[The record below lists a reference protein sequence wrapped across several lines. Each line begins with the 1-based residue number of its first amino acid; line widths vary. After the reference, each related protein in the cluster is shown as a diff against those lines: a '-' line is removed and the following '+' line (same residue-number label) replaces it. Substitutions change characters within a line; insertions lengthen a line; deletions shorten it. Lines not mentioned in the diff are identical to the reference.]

1 LIPKL
6 AHIPTN
12 LNTMKIL
19 ITGSSGMLGTDLVNL
34 LKSRKSSLEQN
45 PEVIEAPHKALDITL
60 EDRVSDFIST
70 HTPDIIVNCAAFTN
84 VDKCETE
91 RESAFNVNALG
102 PKYIAAAAKECG
114 SRVIQISTDFVFDG
128 NGNRPYTEENQT
140 NPLSEYGRTKLEG
153 ERNIQS
159 YCDSYLIVRTSWLFG
174 HNGVNFAAKMLELA
188 EQHKELSIVT
198 DETGSPTY
206 TPDLA
211 EALWILIKQKCEGII
226 NVSNDGSCSRYE
238 WAKYIFETMGFK
250 IKMNQIK
257 SSEYKRPTKVPL
269 NSTLNCQKFTTITGM
284 KMRSWEE
291 TVESYLR
298 KQ

>member
-1 LIPKL
+1 
-6 AHIPTN
+6 
-12 LNTMKIL
+12 MKIL
-19 ITGSSGMLGTDLVNL
+19 ITGSSGMLGTALVDL
-34 LKSRKSSLEQN
+34 LKNSKASLDPN
-45 PEVIEAPHKALDITL
+45 PDVIEAPHEVLDITH
-60 EDRVSDFIST
+60 EDNVTAFISS
-70 HTPDIIVNCAAFTN
+70 HAPDIIVNCAAFTN

-91 RESAFNVNALG
+91 REAAFNVNALG
-102 PKYIAAAAKECG
+102 PKYIATAAKKCG
-114 SRVIQISTDFVFDG
+114 AKVIQISTDFVFDG
-128 NGNRPYTEENQT
+128 NGNRPYTEEDQT

-159 YCDSYLIVRTSWLFG
+159 YCNSYLIVRTSWLFG
-174 HNGVNFAAKMLELA
+174 HNGINFAAKMLELS

-211 EALWILIKQKCEGII
+211 EALWILIKKKCEGII
-226 NVSNDGSCSRYE
+226 NISNDGSCSRYE
-238 WAKYIFETMGFK
+238 WAEYIFKTMGFK

-257 SSEYKRPTKVPL
+257 SSEYVRPAKVPL

-284 KMRSWEE
+284 QMRPWEE

>member
-1 LIPKL
+1 
-6 AHIPTN
+6 
-12 LNTMKIL
+12 MKIL

-34 LKSRKSSLEQN
+34 LKSREASLEHN
-45 PEVIEAPHKALDITL
+45 PEVIEAPHEVLDITL

-70 HTPDIIVNCAAFTN
+70 HIPDIVVNCAAFTN

-91 RESAFNVNALG
+91 REAAFSVNALG
-102 PKYIAAAAKECG
+102 PKYLAAAAKKCG
-114 SRVIQISTDFVFDG
+114 ARVIQISTDFVFDG
-128 NGNRPYTEENQT
+128 NGNRPYTEEDQT

-174 HNGVNFAAKMLELA
+174 HNGINFAAKMLELA

-211 EALWILIKQKCEGII
+211 EALWILIKQKCEGVI
-226 NVSNDGSCSRYE
+226 NISNDGSCSRYE
-238 WAKYIFETMGFK
+238 WAEYIFETMGFK
-250 IKMNQIK
+250 IKMNPIK
-257 SSEYKRPTKVPL
+257 SSEYKRPANVPL

-284 KMRSWEE
+284 QMRPWEE

>member
-1 LIPKL
+1 
-6 AHIPTN
+6 
-12 LNTMKIL
+12 
-19 ITGSSGMLGTDLVNL
+19 MLGTDLVNL
-34 LKSRKSSLEQN
+34 LKSREASLEHN
-45 PEVIEAPHKALDITL
+45 PEVIEAPHEVLDITL
-60 EDRVSDFIST
+60 EDRVSDFIAT
-70 HTPDIIVNCAAFTN
+70 HIPDIVVNCAAFTN

-91 RESAFNVNALG
+91 REDAFSVNALG
-102 PKYIAAAAKECG
+102 PKYLAAAANKCG
-114 SRVIQISTDFVFDG
+114 ARVIQISTDFVFDG
-128 NGNRPYTEENQT
+128 NGNRPYTEEDQT

-174 HNGVNFAAKMLELA
+174 HNGINFAAKMLELA

-211 EALWILIKQKCEGII
+211 EALWILIKQKCEGVI
-226 NVSNDGSCSRYE
+226 NISNDGSCSRYE
-238 WAKYIFETMGFK
+238 WAEYIFETMGFK
-250 IKMNQIK
+250 IKMNPIK
-257 SSEYKRPTKVPL
+257 SSEYKRPANVPL

-284 KMRSWEE
+284 QMRPWEE

>member
-1 LIPKL
+1 
-6 AHIPTN
+6 
-12 LNTMKIL
+12 
-19 ITGSSGMLGTDLVNL
+19 MLGTDLVNL
-34 LKSRKSSLEQN
+34 LKSREASPEHN
-45 PEVIEAPHKALDITL
+45 PEVIEAPHEVLDITL

-70 HTPDIIVNCAAFTN
+70 HTPDIVVNCAAFTN

-91 RESAFNVNALG
+91 REDAFSVNALG
-102 PKYIAAAAKECG
+102 PKYLAAAANKCG
-114 SRVIQISTDFVFDG
+114 ARVIQISTDFVFDG
-128 NGNRPYTEENQT
+128 NGNRPYTEEDQT

-174 HNGVNFAAKMLELA
+174 HNGINFAAKMLELA

-211 EALWILIKQKCEGII
+211 EALWILIKQKCEGVI
-226 NVSNDGSCSRYE
+226 NISNDGSCSRYE
-238 WAKYIFETMGFK
+238 WAEYIFETMGFK
-250 IKMNQIK
+250 IKMNPIK
-257 SSEYKRPTKVPL
+257 SSEYKRPANVPL

-284 KMRSWEE
+284 QMRPWEE

>member
-1 LIPKL
+1 
-6 AHIPTN
+6 
-12 LNTMKIL
+12 
-19 ITGSSGMLGTDLVNL
+19 MLGTDLVNL
-34 LKSRKSSLEQN
+34 LKRREASLEHN
-45 PEVIEAPHKALDITL
+45 PEVIEAPHEVLDITL

-70 HTPDIIVNCAAFTN
+70 HTPDIVVNCAAFTN

-91 RESAFNVNALG
+91 REDAFSVNALG
-102 PKYIAAAAKECG
+102 PKYLAAAANKCG
-114 SRVIQISTDFVFDG
+114 ARVIQISTDFVFDG
-128 NGNRPYTEENQT
+128 NGNRPYTEEDQT

-174 HNGVNFAAKMLELA
+174 HNGINFAAKMLELA

-238 WAKYIFETMGFK
+238 WAEYIFETMGFK
-250 IKMNQIK
+250 IKMNPIK
-257 SSEYKRPTKVPL
+257 SSEYKRPANVPL

-284 KMRSWEE
+284 QMRPWEE

>member
-1 LIPKL
+1 
-6 AHIPTN
+6 
-12 LNTMKIL
+12 
-19 ITGSSGMLGTDLVNL
+19 MLGTDLVNL
-34 LKSRKSSLEQN
+34 LRSREASLDHN
-45 PEVIEAPHKALDITL
+45 PEVIEAPHEVLDITL

-70 HTPDIIVNCAAFTN
+70 HTPNIIVNCAAFTN

-91 RESAFNVNALG
+91 REAAFNVNALG

-114 SRVIQISTDFVFDG
+114 ARVIHISTDFVFDG
-128 NGNRPYTEENQT
+128 NSNKPYTEEDQT
-140 NPLSEYGRTKLEG
+140 NPLSEYGRTKLKG

-159 YCDSYLIVRTSWLFG
+159 YCDSYLVVRTSWLFG

-188 EQHKELSIVT
+188 EQRKELSIVT

-211 EALWILIKQKCEGII
+211 EALWILIKQKCEGVI

-238 WAKYIFETMGFK
+238 WAEYIFETMGFK
-250 IKMNQIK
+250 IKLKQIK
-257 SSEYKRPTKVPL
+257 SCEYKRPAKVPL

-284 KMRSWEE
+284 KMRPWEE

>member
-1 LIPKL
+1 
-6 AHIPTN
+6 
-12 LNTMKIL
+12 
-19 ITGSSGMLGTDLVNL
+19 MLGTDLVNL
-34 LKSRKSSLEQN
+34 LKSREASLEHN
-45 PEVIEAPHKALDITL
+45 PEVIEAPHEVLDITL
-60 EDRVSDFIST
+60 EDRVSDFIAT
-70 HTPDIIVNCAAFTN
+70 HIPDIVVNCAAFTN

-91 RESAFNVNALG
+91 REDAFSVNALG
-102 PKYIAAAAKECG
+102 PKYLAAAANKCG
-114 SRVIQISTDFVFDG
+114 ARVIQISTDFVFDG
-128 NGNRPYTEENQT
+128 NGNRPYTEEDQT

-174 HNGVNFAAKMLELA
+174 HNGINFAAKMLELA

-238 WAKYIFETMGFK
+238 WAEYIFETMGFK
-250 IKMNQIK
+250 IKMNPIK
-257 SSEYKRPTKVPL
+257 SSDYKRPANVPL

-284 KMRSWEE
+284 QMRPWEE

>member
-1 LIPKL
+1 
-6 AHIPTN
+6 
-12 LNTMKIL
+12 
-19 ITGSSGMLGTDLVNL
+19 MLGTDLVNL
-34 LKSRKSSLEQN
+34 LKSREASLEHN
-45 PEVIEAPHKALDITL
+45 PEVIEAPHEVLDITL

-70 HTPDIIVNCAAFTN
+70 HIPDIVVNCAAFTN

-91 RESAFNVNALG
+91 REDAFSVNALG
-102 PKYIAAAAKECG
+102 PKYLASAAKKCG
-114 SRVIQISTDFVFDG
+114 ARVIQISTDFVFDG
-128 NGNRPYTEENQT
+128 NGNRPYTEEDQT

-174 HNGVNFAAKMLELA
+174 HNGINFAAKMLELA

-211 EALWILIKQKCEGII
+211 EALWILIKQKCEGVI
-226 NVSNDGSCSRYE
+226 NISNDGSCSRYE
-238 WAKYIFETMGFK
+238 WAEYIFETMGFK
-250 IKMNQIK
+250 IKMNPIK
-257 SSEYKRPTKVPL
+257 SSEYKRPANVPL

-284 KMRSWEE
+284 QMRPWEE

>member
-1 LIPKL
+1 
-6 AHIPTN
+6 
-12 LNTMKIL
+12 MKIL

-34 LKSRKSSLEQN
+34 LKSREASFEHN
-45 PEVIEAPHKALDITL
+45 PEVIEAPHEVLDITL
-60 EDRVSDFIST
+60 EGRVSDFIST
-70 HTPDIIVNCAAFTN
+70 HTPDIVVNCAAFTN

-91 RESAFNVNALG
+91 REAAFSVNALG
-102 PKYIAAAAKECG
+102 PKYIAAAAKKCG
-114 SRVIQISTDFVFDG
+114 ARVIQISTDFVFDG
-128 NGNRPYTEENQT
+128 NGNRPYTEEDQT

-174 HNGVNFAAKMLELA
+174 HNGINFAAKMLELA

-211 EALWILIKQKCEGII
+211 EALWILIKQKCEGVI
-226 NVSNDGSCSRYE
+226 NISNDGSCSRYE
-238 WAKYIFETMGFK
+238 WAEYIFETMGFK
-250 IKMNQIK
+250 IKMNPIK
-257 SSEYKRPTKVPL
+257 SSEYKRPANVPL

-284 KMRSWEE
+284 QMRPWEE

>member
-1 LIPKL
+1 
-6 AHIPTN
+6 
-12 LNTMKIL
+12 
-19 ITGSSGMLGTDLVNL
+19 MLGTDLVNL
-34 LKSRKSSLEQN
+34 LKSREASLEHN
-45 PEVIEAPHKALDITL
+45 PEVIEAPHEVLDITL

-70 HTPDIIVNCAAFTN
+70 HTPDIVVNCAAFTN

-91 RESAFNVNALG
+91 REDAFSVNALG
-102 PKYIAAAAKECG
+102 PKYLAAAANKCG
-114 SRVIQISTDFVFDG
+114 ARVIQISTDFVFDG
-128 NGNRPYTEENQT
+128 NGNRPYTEEDQT

-174 HNGVNFAAKMLELA
+174 HNGINFAAKMLELA

-238 WAKYIFETMGFK
+238 WAEYIFETMGFK
-250 IKMNQIK
+250 IKMNPIK
-257 SSEYKRPTKVPL
+257 SSEYKRPAKVPL

-284 KMRSWEE
+284 QMRPWEE

>member
-1 LIPKL
+1 
-6 AHIPTN
+6 
-12 LNTMKIL
+12 
-19 ITGSSGMLGTDLVNL
+19 MLGTDFVDL
-34 LKSRKSSLEQN
+34 LKSRKASLDPN
-45 PEVIEAPHKALDITL
+45 PEVIEAPHDALDITR
-60 EDRVSDFIST
+60 EDNVTAFISS

-91 RESAFNVNALG
+91 REAAFNVNALG

-114 SRVIQISTDFVFDG
+114 ARVIQISTDFVFDG
-128 NGNRPYTEENQT
+128 NGNRPYTEEDQT

-153 ERNIQS
+153 EKNIQN

-174 HNGVNFAAKMLELA
+174 HNGINFAAKMLELS

-238 WAKYIFETMGFK
+238 WAEFIFETMGFK
-250 IKMNQIK
+250 IKMNRIK
-257 SSEYKRPTKVPL
+257 SSEYVRPAKVPL
-269 NSTLNCQKFTTITGM
+269 NSTLNCQKFITITGM
-284 KMRSWEE
+284 KMRPWEE

>member
-1 LIPKL
+1 
-6 AHIPTN
+6 
-12 LNTMKIL
+12 MKIL

-34 LKSRKSSLEQN
+34 LKSREASLEHN
-45 PEVIEAPHKALDITL
+45 PEVIEAPHEVLDITL
-60 EDRVSDFIST
+60 EDRVSDFIAT
-70 HTPDIIVNCAAFTN
+70 HIPDIVVNCAAFTN

-91 RESAFNVNALG
+91 REAAFSVNALG
-102 PKYIAAAAKECG
+102 PKYLAAAANKCG
-114 SRVIQISTDFVFDG
+114 ARVIQISTDFVFDG
-128 NGNRPYTEENQT
+128 NGNRPYTEEDQT

-174 HNGVNFAAKMLELA
+174 HNGINFAAKMLELA

-238 WAKYIFETMGFK
+238 WAEYIFETMGFK
-250 IKMNQIK
+250 IKMNPIK
-257 SSEYKRPTKVPL
+257 SSEYKRPANVPL

-284 KMRSWEE
+284 QMRPWEE

-298 KQ
+298 RQ

>member
-1 LIPKL
+1 
-6 AHIPTN
+6 
-12 LNTMKIL
+12 MKIL

-34 LKSRKSSLEQN
+34 LKRREASLEHN
-45 PEVIEAPHKALDITL
+45 PEVIEAPHEVLDITL

-70 HTPDIIVNCAAFTN
+70 HTPDIVVNCAAFTN

-91 RESAFNVNALG
+91 REDAFSVNALG
-102 PKYIAAAAKECG
+102 PKYLAAAANKCDA
-114 SRVIQISTDFVFDG
+114 RVIQISTDFVFDG
-128 NGNRPYTEENQT
+128 NGNRPYTEEDQT

-174 HNGVNFAAKMLELA
+174 HNGINFAAKMLELA

-211 EALWILIKQKCEGII
+211 EALWILIKQKCEGVI
-226 NVSNDGSCSRYE
+226 NISNDGSCSRYE
-238 WAKYIFETMGFK
+238 WAEYIFETMGFK
-250 IKMNQIK
+250 IKMNPIK
-257 SSEYKRPTKVPL
+257 SSEYKRPANVPL

-284 KMRSWEE
+284 QMRPWEE

>member
-1 LIPKL
+1 
-6 AHIPTN
+6 
-12 LNTMKIL
+12 MKIL

-34 LKSRKSSLEQN
+34 LKRREASLEHN
-45 PEVIEAPHKALDITL
+45 PEVIEAPHEVLDITL

-70 HTPDIIVNCAAFTN
+70 HTPDIVVNCAAFTN

-91 RESAFNVNALG
+91 REDAFSVNALG
-102 PKYIAAAAKECG
+102 PKYLAAAANKCG
-114 SRVIQISTDFVFDG
+114 ARVIQISTDFVFDG
-128 NGNRPYTEENQT
+128 NGNRPYTEEDQT

-174 HNGVNFAAKMLELA
+174 HNGINFAAKMLELA

-238 WAKYIFETMGFK
+238 WAEYIFETMGFK
-250 IKMNQIK
+250 IKMNPIK
-257 SSEYKRPTKVPL
+257 SSEYKRPANVPL

-284 KMRSWEE
+284 QMRPWEE

>member
-1 LIPKL
+1 
-6 AHIPTN
+6 
-12 LNTMKIL
+12 
-19 ITGSSGMLGTDLVNL
+19 MLGTDLVNL
-34 LKSRKSSLEQN
+34 LKSREASFEHN
-45 PEVIEAPHKALDITL
+45 PEVIEAPHEVLDITL
-60 EDRVSDFIST
+60 EDRVSDFIAT
-70 HTPDIIVNCAAFTN
+70 HIPDIVVNCAAFTN

-91 RESAFNVNALG
+91 RENAFSVNALG
-102 PKYIAAAAKECG
+102 PKYLASAAKKCG
-114 SRVIQISTDFVFDG
+114 ARVIQISTDFVFDG
-128 NGNRPYTEENQT
+128 NGNRPYTEEDQT

-174 HNGVNFAAKMLELA
+174 HNGINFAAKMLELA

-211 EALWILIKQKCEGII
+211 EALWILIKQKCEGVI
-226 NVSNDGSCSRYE
+226 NISNDGSCSRYE
-238 WAKYIFETMGFK
+238 WAEYIFETMGFK
-250 IKMNQIK
+250 IKMNPIK
-257 SSEYKRPTKVPL
+257 SSDYKRPANVPL

-284 KMRSWEE
+284 QMRPWEE